1 MSEVESACVVLLKDG
16 HGYKEEIKDELTP
29 VVMHQGSLLAYLDSL
44 VTNRIKEK
52 YDCIVNYRLA
62 DACYDSEV
70 FFFATDSSILYITSR
85 QRDLLLGIEDL
96 QHRVQALDKLEWVE
110 SLTVGCEVCVTIDDT
125 TAPVRGIIRY
135 IGELPGEE
143 GRNFGV
149 ELLVR
154 SYTEIFIIA
163 TYESTLWL
171 HLVVDLN

>member
-1 MSEVESACVVLLKDG
+1 MSEAESLCAVLVKDS

-29 VVMHQGSLLAYLDSL
+29 VVVHQGSLLAYLDSL
-44 VTNRIKEK
+44 VINRIKEK

-70 FFFATDSSILYITSR
+70 FFFATDSSVLYITSR
-85 QRDLLLGIEDL
+85 QRDLLLGIEGL
-96 QHRVQALDKLEWVE
+96 ERRVQVLDKLEWAE
-110 SLTVGCEVCVTIDDT
+110 SLTVGCEVCVTIGDT
-125 TAPVRGIIRY
+125 ADPVKGIIRY

-154 SYTEIFIIA
+154 LY
-163 TYESTLWL
+163 
-171 HLVVDLN
+171 